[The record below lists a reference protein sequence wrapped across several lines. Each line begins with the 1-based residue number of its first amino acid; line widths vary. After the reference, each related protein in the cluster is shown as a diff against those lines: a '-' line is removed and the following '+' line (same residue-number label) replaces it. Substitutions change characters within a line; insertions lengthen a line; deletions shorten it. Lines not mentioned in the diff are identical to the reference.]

1 MSAETSIASG
11 AATAF
16 DFADALP
23 VIALSSTMLAM
34 VDIPA
39 AGLCAAAM
47 LGGLGMP
54 GGLGKAAAS
63 WAETGEKL
71 DEAAKNLRE
80 LVEAIP
86 EDAWSREGDDRKA
99 FDDKINEFK
108 TQLETGRVFTDVVA
122 AALLI
127 VGGVLVAYDLAMT
140 AIGVLLLF
148 EATVLAATIA
158 SVVGN
163 LGASEAEEAADTAEA
178 VEIAE
183 NIENANQEMKTVS
196 QVTAAALTA
205 GLAIFEG
212 VELFEGDTNVG
223 TDLLKGTV
231 ISLPDLALAA
241 LSGAAGK
248 YGEEASGGAHAAPG
262 LLDKIP
268 GLKSAGQA
276 AARIAPGTIAKDVA
290 GYFLPGTGKHAASAL
305 DPVIRQGFNKIGNGL
320 ADLFGDRGAEEGATP
335 ASKGIEKQF
344 DW

>member
-1 MSAETSIASG
+1 MSAETTVANG

-23 VIALSSTMLAM
+23 VIALSSTLLAM
-34 VDIPA
+34 FDIPA
-39 AGLCAAAM
+39 AGLCAGAM
-47 LGGLGMP
+47 LGGLGLP
-54 GGLGKAAAS
+54 SGLGKGAVS

-99 FDDKINEFK
+99 FDEKINEFK

-127 VGGVLVAYDLAMT
+127 VGGVLVLYDLAMT

-148 EATVLAATIA
+148 EATALAATIA

-163 LGASEAEEAADTAEA
+163 LGASEAEAAADNAEAAA
-178 VEIAE
+178 IAE
-183 NIENANQEMKTVS
+183 DIESANQEMRTVS
-196 QVTAAALTA
+196 QATAAALVA

-212 VELFEGDTNVG
+212 IELFEGDTHVG
-223 TDLLKGTV
+223 TDLFKGTV
-231 ISLPDLALAA
+231 VALPDLALAA

-248 YGEEASGGAHAAPG
+248 YGEETAGGAHAAPS
-262 LLDKIP
+262 LLEKIP

-276 AARIAPGTIAKDVA
+276 AARVAPGTLAKDVA
-290 GYFLPGTGKHAASAL
+290 DYFLPGTGKHAASAL
-305 DPVIRQGFNKIGNGL
+305 DPVIRKGINKIGNGL
-320 ADLFGDRGAEEGATP
+320 ADLVGDRGGEEGAKH
-335 ASKGIEKQF
+335 ASKGLDKQLER
-344 DW
+344 